1 MRKPII
7 ALVIALGTFFWGIIY
22 AAVWTKILDVAFN
35 YREINEGDGFLL
47 FSFMFICFYYFGV
60 YISAAIFR
68 FFSKRERY
76 IVPSALPLLIGSLI
90 FSFLVTLLLAF
101 FFVYSPGRSFIVGIS
116 FIGIF
121 VYLFTPL
128 SIILILNILVFHA
141 AYEFDSNKSLKYFIV
156 KIATVLLINL
166 TLLLVVCV
174 NDFPGV
180 NAPVEDRQEWAYENY
195 KPYSQIV
202 NSIQENHDITDKIG
216 QIKSVAPTKGKN
228 IILTTEKLRADN
240 SELTLEVVGEKGTG
254 IAYITTYAGYI
265 SSMCFEYQGKK
276 TRPKPWAS
284 GLSCND

>member
-1 MRKPII
+1 MRKLI
-7 ALVIALGTFFWGIIY
+7 IALGTFLGGIIY
-22 AAVWTKILDVAFN
+22 AAVWTKILDIAFN

-47 FSFMFICFYYFGV
+47 FSLMFICFYYFGV

-90 FSFLVTLLLAF
+90 FSFLVTLILAL
-101 FFVYSPGRSFIVGIS
+101 FFVYPPGLI
-116 FIGIF
+116 FIGI
-121 VYLFTPL
+121 VYFFTPL

-141 AYEFDSNKSLKYFIV
+141 AYEFELNKSLKYFFA
-156 KIATVLLINL
+156 KIATVLLVNL
-166 TLLLVVCV
+166 TFLIVVCI

-180 NAPVEDRQEWAYENY
+180 NAPVEVRQEWAYEKY

-228 IILTTEKLRADN
+228 IFSTTEKLRADR

-265 SSMCFEYQGKK
+265 NRMCFEYQGKK
-276 TRPKPWAS
+276 TRPKPWDT